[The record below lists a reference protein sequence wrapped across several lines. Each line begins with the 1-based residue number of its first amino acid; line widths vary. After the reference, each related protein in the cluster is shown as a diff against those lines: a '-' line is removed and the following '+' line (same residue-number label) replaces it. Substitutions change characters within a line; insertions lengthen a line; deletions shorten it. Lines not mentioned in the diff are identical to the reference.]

1 MGRGLEIIQRRPAF
15 PVAVR
20 GLPESV
26 TVAEPEINLHRDMG
40 RLEGRISSLEHQLS
54 EHRTGMTVALGEMRA
69 DFRTAVGELKA
80 SLDEITAHIRSDDLT
95 DAQRVGAVRGAWWVI
110 GLVSAALIRLG
121 RLAAS
126 ILRAV
131 LK

>member
-1 MGRGLEIIQRRPAF
+1 M
-15 PVAVR
+15 
-20 GLPESV
+20 
-26 TVAEPEINLHRDMG
+26 TVAEPEINLPRDMG

-54 EHRTGMTVALGEMRA
+54 EHRTGMTVALGEVRA
-69 DFRTAVGELKA
+69 DLKAAVGELNSK
-80 SLDEITAHIRSDDLT
+80 LDGIAAHITAGDLT

-110 GLVSAALIRLG
+110 GLVSAALITLG
-121 RLAAS
+121 GLAAS